1 MYKLVASDLDG
12 TLLTPEHRIAPY
24 TKQVL
29 QQLHQ
34 QGIHFVFATGRH
46 HVDVA
51 SIRETV
57 GIPAYMITSNG
68 ARVHDSNDQLVYQH
82 NVDPAIVANLINEVK
97 HDPTVTI
104 HLYRDNDWLLSKMD
118 EELARYHQDS
128 GFNAK
133 EFDVENPPVDNI
145 AKIFFIRH
153 DHDHLLKYE
162 HQFLSQYGDNISI
175 AFSTPFCL
183 EVMGNGVS
191 KGAALEEVARR
202 HQLNLADCIA
212 FGDGMNDVEMLR
224 AAGRGLV
231 MATAQARVKATLSD
245 NAIIGSHAD
254 EAVARYLNA
263 HLLAPQS

>member
-29 QQLHQ
+29 EQLHQ

-68 ARVHDSNDQLVYQH
+68 ARVHDSDNQLVYQH
-82 NVDPAIVANLINEVK
+82 NVDPAIVASLIKEVK
-97 HDPTVTI
+97 DDATITI
-104 HLYRDNDWLLSKMD
+104 HLYRDDEWLLSKMD

-128 GFNAK
+128 GFQAR
-133 EFDVENPPVDNI
+133 EFDVENPPVDNV

-153 DHDHLLKYE
+153 DHDYLLQYE
-162 HQFLSQYGDNISI
+162 HQFIAQYGDQVSI

-183 EVMGNGVS
+183 EVMGSGVS
-191 KGAALEEVARR
+191 KGAALEAVAQR
-202 HQLNLADCIA
+202 HQLNLSDCIA
-212 FGDGMNDVEMLR
+212 FGDGMNDVEMLN
-224 AAGRGLV
+224 AAGQGLV

-245 NAIIGSHAD
+245 KAIIGSHAD
-254 EAVARYLNA
+254 EAVARYLKA
-263 HLLAPQS
+263 HLLDQ

>member
-12 TLLTPEHRIAPY
+12 TLLTPDHRIAPY

-29 QQLHQ
+29 EHLHQ

-68 ARVHDSNDQLVYQH
+68 ARVHDSDNQLVYQH
-82 NVDPAIVANLINEVK
+82 NVDPAIVASLIQDVK
-97 HDPTVTI
+97 DDATVTI
-104 HLYRDNDWLLSKMD
+104 HLYRDDEWLLSKMD

-128 GFNAK
+128 GFQAH
-133 EFDVENPPVDNI
+133 EFDVDNPPVDNV

-153 DHDHLLKYE
+153 DHDYLLQYE
-162 HQFLSQYGDNISI
+162 HQFIEQYGDQVSI

-183 EVMGNGVS
+183 EVMGSGVS
-191 KGAALEEVARR
+191 KGAALEAVARR
-202 HQLNLADCIA
+202 HQLNLSDCIA
-212 FGDGMNDVEMLR
+212 FGDGMNDVEMLN
-224 AAGRGLV
+224 AAGQGLV

-245 NAIIGSHAD
+245 KAIIGSHAD
-254 EAVARYLNA
+254 EAVARYLKA
-263 HLLAPQS
+263 HLLDQ